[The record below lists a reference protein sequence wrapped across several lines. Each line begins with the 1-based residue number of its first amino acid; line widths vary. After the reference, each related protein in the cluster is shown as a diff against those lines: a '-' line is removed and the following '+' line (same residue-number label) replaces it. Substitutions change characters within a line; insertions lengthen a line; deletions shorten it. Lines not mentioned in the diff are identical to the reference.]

1 MKIAVRL
8 DDITPD
14 MDWERFLAVKKLL
27 DRCKI
32 KPLIGVIPDNRDENI
47 KGKETGEHPEFWS
60 YMQELK
66 SEGWVI
72 AMHGFQHRYTT
83 QKGGCFPLNAF
94 SEFAGLPYEK
104 QRSMLQMGK
113 EILSQKGIE
122 TEIFMAPAHS
132 YDKNTLRA
140 LKETGFAG
148 LTDGFGSAPY
158 LWKGLTFYPIS
169 FQLGRT
175 LRKKKGFSTMV
186 LHAGTMTDEDLKRVE
201 NYFQM
206 PGPEWISFSE
216 YLKMA
221 PKKRQL
227 FARLWEFMLAKAKH
241 LLVQIRR

>member
-1 MKIAVRL
+1 
-8 DDITPD
+8 
-14 MDWERFLAVKKLL
+14 
-27 DRCKI
+27 
-32 KPLIGVIPDNRDENI
+32 
-47 KGKETGEHPEFWS
+47 
-60 YMQELK
+60 
-66 SEGWVI
+66 
-72 AMHGFQHRYTT
+72 
-83 QKGGCFPLNAF
+83 
-94 SEFAGLPYEK
+94 
-104 QRSMLQMGK
+104 MLQTGK
-113 EILSQKGIE
+113 EILSQKGME

-158 LWKGLTFYPIS
+158 LWKELTFYPIS

-206 PGPEWISFSE
+206 PEPEWISFSE

-227 FARLWEFMLAKAKH
+227 FARLWEFMLAKAKR